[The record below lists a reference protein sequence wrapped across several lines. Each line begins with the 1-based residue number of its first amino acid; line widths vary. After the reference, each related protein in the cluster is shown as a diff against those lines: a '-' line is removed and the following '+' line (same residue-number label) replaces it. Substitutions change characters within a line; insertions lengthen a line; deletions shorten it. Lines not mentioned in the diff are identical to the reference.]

1 MGRKIGLA
9 GLLFSRV
16 FIGGAA
22 LDAQTLQVFSEFERL
37 DPYGNI
43 LPADRA
49 LHPREILSPA
59 VARNAHAS
67 FQIAVT
73 APPATNYFLYVV
85 TNPGD
90 LFRIDL
96 YKEQFVQR
104 GDRWIPDTLEPT
116 RLPCFGVMPDAE
128 LGLPDQTTR
137 LYLLDVWVPRETL
150 VRRVRLEVLLKTG
163 GWIVAPMEVR
173 VVAATVPDLPE
184 IAHVSG
190 PLPPALPAVEAR
202 SDAAAWGPIANFLAG
217 VPEKR
222 GRNPLTLRGVIRR
235 NAAQDMALA
244 KAIETARYPR
254 AASLDILLQA
264 GRQISADWSKN
275 PIFPDEWGS
284 EWYLKIRDLLFRF
297 VP

>member
-1 MGRKIGLA
+1 MGWKIGLVGPIVA
-9 GLLFSRV
+9 MV
-16 FIGGAA
+16 AA
-22 LDAQTLQVFSEFERL
+22 LNAQTLQVFSEFERL
-37 DPYGNI
+37 DPFGDI
-43 LPADRA
+43 LPIDSGGRA
-49 LHPREILSPA
+49 WHPREILSPA
-59 VARNAHAS
+59 VARNAYAS

-73 APPATNYFLYVV
+73 APPNTNYFLYLV

-90 LFRIDL
+90 LFRIAL

-104 GDRWIPDTLEPT
+104 GNRWIPDTLEPT

-128 LGLPDQTTR
+128 LGISGQTTR

-173 VVAATVPDLPE
+173 VVAATVPDLPD
-184 IAHVSG
+184 ISG
-190 PLPPALPAVEAR
+190 PLPPIEAR
-202 SDAAAWGPIANFLAG
+202 SDASAWGPVANYLAG
-217 VPEKR
+217 VSEKR
-222 GRNPLTLRGVIRR
+222 GHDPLTLRNIIRR

-244 KAIETARYPR
+244 KTIETARYPR
-254 AASLDILLQA
+254 AASLDIMLQA
-264 GRQISADWSKN
+264 GREISDEWGKN
-275 PIFPDEWGS
+275 PIFPDELGS

>member
-1 MGRKIGLA
+1 MGWKTGLTA
-9 GLLFSRV
+9 LLFA
-16 FIGGAA
+16 GAA
-22 LDAQTLQVFSEFERL
+22 AIVTMDAQTLQVFSEFERL

-43 LPADRA
+43 LPVDRA
-49 LHPREILSPA
+49 LRPREILSPA
-59 VARNAHAS
+59 VARNAYAS

-73 APPATNYFLYVV
+73 APPNTNYFLYVV

-90 LFRIDL
+90 LFRIAL
-96 YKEQFVQR
+96 YKEQFVPA
-104 GDRWIPDTLEPT
+104 GDQWIPDTLELA

-128 LGLPDQTTR
+128 IGVADQTTR

-184 IAHVSG
+184 IAYTGAPH
-190 PLPPALPAVEAR
+190 PPVEAR
-202 SDAAAWGPIANFLAG
+202 SDTAAWGPIADYLANYLAG
-217 VPEKR
+217 VTETR
-222 GRNPLTLRGVIRR
+222 ALDPLTLQSVIRR

-244 KAIETARYPR
+244 KSIETARYPR
-254 AASLDILLQA
+254 AASLDILLRTGKEIFA
-264 GRQISADWSKN
+264 GWSKN
-275 PIFPDEWGS
+275 PIFPDELGS
-284 EWYLKIRDLLFRF
+284 EWYLKIRDLLFRS